1 MTRDNEANGFLDE
14 LGAKVKLAR
23 ARRGMSRKLVSE
35 ISGVSPRYIAQ
46 LENGKGN
53 ISVVLLRQISQAISV
68 PLETLFSDIEPM
80 TGEIAQIVKKLQT
93 ASPLEVARVQTI
105 LGVNSEEYDKAERYV
120 LIGLRGAGKST
131 LGRMAAR
138 ELNYPFVELNAE
150 IERQSGMAVD
160 EIFALYGQEGYRK
173 LEKAALDRIA
183 CNYNQVV
190 LAAAGGVV
198 SEPETYDLL
207 MSKFVAI
214 WLRASPDEHMSR
226 VMAQGDKRPMADN
239 PEAMEELKEI
249 LTSREALYARAPMTV
264 DTSERSIEE
273 SRNDLIAAIR
283 CNRCAVLDSIE
294 EGGARVR
301 DACVGGR
308 SAAS

>member
-14 LGAKVKLAR
+14 LGAKVKVAR

-53 ISVVLLRQISQAISV
+53 ISVVLLRQISQAIGV
-68 PLETLFSDIEPM
+68 PLETLFSDIEPI

-173 LEKAALDRIA
+173 LEKAALERIA

-301 DACVGGR
+301 DGCISRR